1 MIPYAS
7 WTGTKTTLSALQGA
21 GWRLL
26 MSPDTLDRCINK
38 ARPYWPDQTPAPF
51 ALDNGAWGC
60 FQRQQ
65 PFDED
70 RFSWALA
77 RIGEEADWIV
87 MPDSVGDPQKT
98 MQMAARW
105 WPELI
110 RYSNPL
116 LAVQDGMT
124 EDDVRPWIARGFGIF
139 LGGSTD
145 WKLETMKRWGRLA
158 RQTGAY
164 FHVGRV
170 NTAKRIK
177 MCGLCGADSFDGT
190 SATRFSKTIPMLTN
204 ANRQLPLL
212 EVI

>member
-1 MIPYAS
+1 MIAYAS

-38 ARPYWPDQTPAPF
+38 ARPFWPDQKPAPF

-60 FQRQQ
+60 FQRQE

-105 WPELI
+105 WRQLAN
-110 RYSNPL
+110 YSNPL
-116 LAVQDGMT
+116 LAVQDGMS

-145 WKLETMKRWGRLA
+145 WKLQTMRRWGSLA
-158 RQTGAY
+158 RETGAY

-177 MCGLCGADSFDGT
+177 MCALCGADSFDGT

-204 ANRQLPLL
+204 ANRQLALL
-212 EVI
+212 EVV